1 MQKSAGQTPFKPL
14 AVVLW
19 LRPREDVEVKSLFQL
34 SLEGSKHKNWTLF
47 LRKFINIQCDQME
60 ITILRFPHCYITL
73 LCVPIMHKII
83 NFIVMLPWFADNT
96 I

>member
-1 MQKSAGQTPFKPL
+1 MQKSAGQTPFKPP

-19 LRPREDVEVKSLFQL
+19 LRPREDVEVKFLFQL

-47 LRKFINIQCDQME
+47 LRKLIKCDHME
-60 ITILRFPHCYITL
+60 LTILRFSHCYITL
-73 LCVPIMHKII
+73 LRVPIMHKII

-96 I
+96 F

>member
-1 MQKSAGQTPFKPL
+1 MQKSAGKTPFKPP

-19 LRPREDVEVKSLFQL
+19 LWPQEDVEVQSLLQL
-34 SLEGSKHKNWTLF
+34 SLERSKHKNWTLF
-47 LRKFINIQCDQME
+47 LRKLIKNDHME
-60 ITILRFPHCYITL
+60 LTILRFSHCYITL
-73 LCVPIMHKII
+73 LRVPIMSKII